1 MNKLREITILHEN
14 FPYSLNNEFRGYI
27 MSNFKSLNRE
37 RKYLKDII
45 IEHTNEKDAH
55 TSDQINHGNKPLNEV
70 VDVLEGRINNQIY
83 GASKNSSAEVKDLR
97 VGMDGEVH
105 DLAQDRFMSDLG
117 KIDNVANAT
126 EKLAKEHEKKMEE
139 SAFYNEISTVQG
151 RKFNTSYY
159 ITHIPNK
166 DKDGNFIKLKKGIN
180 GTSGKDIEHL
190 EPSEYSKIVGATF
203 VSNAST
209 GSGSQQK
216 LHGQQIYNGQIL
228 DSIKDDEYEPIKDR
242 WTLAIGDDN
251 TLEAFPQNITAK
263 EIKAKGYN
271 NTVSGFGPIISG
283 NKVVVKDDNDYSPN
297 TVVKHPRTVI
307 AQLPNKDILFFVC
320 DGRENNNQG
329 FIEEGMTLREVADTL
344 YDHYGEIEFAYNMDG
359 GGSSSN
365 VVRHHKINKSMDERK
380 TKERKVLDFLYIS
393 KEKVQPRDTDIQ
405 KAYEDIGELK
415 NMLQKVYGEL
425 YSFNRTSRKE
435 FGITGYDKYTGYLS
449 FDEEGNPKK
458 KFYMGT
464 EGFRMFDYDTGR
476 TWFRVLPD
484 FMQFMGKAL
493 ATNYSAPPLVTDLNN
508 IELGG
513 TYYAQR
519 SAKGSPYPNASSC
532 VVTQYNITYSL
543 KDDDVT
549 AFQFAVPF
557 ARTQNVRMKRRT
569 YAEGKWSQWF
579 DV

>member
-1 MNKLREITILHEN
+1 MERYKDN
-14 FPYSLNNEFRGYI
+14 FPRKVNDQFRGNVI
-27 MSNFKSLNRE
+27 QNARMSQKDRETLYKIAREYQQDKKSSEIKHGNSTVEKELKSLRNQV
-37 RKYLKDII
+37 K
-45 IEHTNEKDAH
+45 
-55 TSDQINHGNKPLNEV
+55 SQIVGANGN
-70 VDVLEGRINNQIY
+70 
-83 GASKNSSAEVKDLR
+83 ATAEVKDMR
-97 VGMDGEVH
+97 VDTKGQLH
-105 DLAQDRFMSDLG
+105 DLAQDRLNEDFNRIGD
-117 KIDNVANAT
+117 IADA
-126 EKLAKEHEKKMEE
+126 AKETADVLENKMN
-139 SAFYNEISTVQG
+139 SGAYYNEVSHFKG
-151 RKFNTSYY
+151 RKFDTTYY
-159 ITHIPNK
+159 ITHIPHLDSN
-166 DKDGNFIKLKKGIN
+166 GNIIKLRRGIN
-180 GTSGKDIEHL
+180 GNDPNKPEHIT
-190 EPSEYSKIVGATF
+190 PSQWARKTKATF

-228 DSIKDDEYEPIKDR
+228 DSIKGDEYDELNSR

-251 TLEAFPQNITAK
+251 SLTSFPPDVQAS
-263 EIKAKGYN
+263 EIRNQGYN
-271 NTVSGFGPIISG
+271 NTVSGFGPIISDG
-283 NKVVVKDDNDYSPN
+283 KIIAKDDDYSPN
-297 TVVKHPRTVI
+297 TILSHPRQAI
-307 AQLPNKDILFFVC
+307 AQLPNKDLIFFSC
-320 DGRENNNQG
+320 DGRENNADDM
-329 FIEEGMTLREVADTL
+329 IEKGMTLTEVAETL
-344 YDHYGEIEFAYNMDG
+344 LDHYDIQFAYNLDG
-359 GGSSSN
+359 GGSASS
-365 VVRHHKINKSMDERK
+365 VVRSHKLNKSMDVRK
-380 TKERKVLDFLYIS
+380 TEERKVLDFLYIG
-393 KEKVQPRDTDIQ
+393 RDTVQLRDQ
-405 KAYEDIGELK
+405 DMQNAYQDIGEVRD
-415 NMLQKVYGEL
+415 MVQEVRGML
-425 YSFNRTSRKE
+425 YSFRRTSGKE

-543 KDDDVT
+543 KDDDTT

-557 ARTQNVRMKRRT
+557 ARSQNVRMKRRT
-569 YAEGKWSQWF
+569 YAQGAWSSWV

>member
-1 MNKLREITILHEN
+1 MERYKDN
-14 FPYSLNNEFRGYI
+14 FPRKVNDQFRGNVI
-27 MSNFKSLNRE
+27 QNARMSQKDRETLYKIAREYQQDKKSSEIKHGNSTVEKELKSLRNQV
-37 RKYLKDII
+37 K
-45 IEHTNEKDAH
+45 
-55 TSDQINHGNKPLNEV
+55 
-70 VDVLEGRINNQIY
+70 NQII
-83 GASKNSSAEVKDLR
+83 GANGNATAEVKDMR
-97 VGMDGEVH
+97 VDTKGQLH
-105 DLAQDRFMSDLG
+105 DLAQDRLNEDFNRIGD
-117 KIDNVANAT
+117 IADA
-126 EKLAKEHEKKMEE
+126 AKETADVLENKMN
-139 SAFYNEISTVQG
+139 SGAYYNEVSHFKG
-151 RKFNTSYY
+151 RKFDTTYY
-159 ITHIPNK
+159 ITHIPHLDSN
-166 DKDGNFIKLKKGIN
+166 GNIIKLRRGIN
-180 GTSGKDIEHL
+180 GNDPNKPEHIT
-190 EPSEYSKIVGATF
+190 PSQWARKTKATF

-228 DSIKDDEYEPIKDR
+228 DSIKGDEYDEINSR

-251 TLEAFPQNITAK
+251 SLTSFPPDVQAS
-263 EIKAKGYN
+263 EIRNQGYN
-271 NTVSGFGPIISG
+271 NTVSGFGPIISDG
-283 NKVVVKDDNDYSPN
+283 KIIAKDNDYSPS
-297 TVVKHPRTVI
+297 TILSHPRQAI
-307 AQLPNKDILFFVC
+307 AQLPNKDLIFFSC
-320 DGRENNNQG
+320 DGRENNADDM
-329 FIEEGMTLREVADTL
+329 IEKGMTLTEVAETL
-344 YDHYGEIEFAYNMDG
+344 LDHYDIQFAYNLDG
-359 GGSSSN
+359 GGSASS
-365 VVRHHKINKSMDERK
+365 VVRSHKLNKSMDVRK
-380 TKERKVLDFLYIS
+380 TEERKVLDFLYIG
-393 KEKVQPRDTDIQ
+393 RDTVQLRDQ
-405 KAYEDIGELK
+405 DMQNAYQDIGEVRD
-415 NMLQKVYGEL
+415 MVQEVRGML
-425 YSFNRTSRKE
+425 YSFRRTSGKE

-484 FMQFMGKAL
+484 FMQFMGRAL
-493 ATNYSAPPLVTDLNN
+493 AVNYSAPPHVTDLNN

-569 YAEGKWSQWF
+569 YAQGAWSQWF

>member
-1 MNKLREITILHEN
+1 MERYKDN
-14 FPYSLNNEFRGYI
+14 FPRKVNDQFRGNVI
-27 MSNFKSLNRE
+27 QNARMSQKDRETLYKIAREYQQDKKSSEIKHGNSTVEKELKSLRNQV
-37 RKYLKDII
+37 KSQII
-45 IEHTNEKDAH
+45 GAN
-55 TSDQINHGNKPLNEV
+55 GN
-70 VDVLEGRINNQIY
+70 
-83 GASKNSSAEVKDLR
+83 ATAEVKDMR
-97 VGMDGEVH
+97 VDTKGQLH
-105 DLAQDRFMSDLG
+105 DLAQDRLNEDFNRIGD
-117 KIDNVANAT
+117 IADA
-126 EKLAKEHEKKMEE
+126 AKETADVLENKMN
-139 SAFYNEISTVQG
+139 SGAYYNEVSHFKG
-151 RKFNTSYY
+151 RKFDTTYY
-159 ITHIPNK
+159 ITHIPHLDSN
-166 DKDGNFIKLKKGIN
+166 GNIIKLRRGIN
-180 GTSGKDIEHL
+180 GNDPNKPEHIT
-190 EPSEYSKIVGATF
+190 PSQWARKTKATF

-228 DSIKDDEYEPIKDR
+228 DSIKGDEYDELNSR

-251 TLEAFPQNITAK
+251 SLTSFPPDVQAS
-263 EIKAKGYN
+263 EIRNQGYN
-271 NTVSGFGPIISG
+271 NTVSGFGPIISDG
-283 NKVVVKDDNDYSPN
+283 KIIAKDNDYSPS
-297 TVVKHPRTVI
+297 TILSHPRQAI
-307 AQLPNKDILFFVC
+307 AQLPNKDLIFFSC
-320 DGRENNNQG
+320 DGRENNADDM
-329 FIEEGMTLREVADTL
+329 IEKGMTLTEVAETL
-344 YDHYGEIEFAYNMDG
+344 LDHYDIQFAYNMDG
-359 GGSSSN
+359 GGSASS
-365 VVRHHKINKSMDERK
+365 VVRSHKLNKSMDVRK
-380 TKERKVLDFLYIS
+380 TEERKVLDFLYIG
-393 KEKVQPRDTDIQ
+393 RDTVQLRDQ
-405 KAYEDIGELK
+405 DMQNAYQDIGEVRD
-415 NMLQKVYGEL
+415 MVQEVRGML
-425 YSFNRTSRKE
+425 YSFRRTSGKE

-543 KDDDVT
+543 KDDDTT

-557 ARTQNVRMKRRT
+557 ARSQNVRMKRRT
-569 YAEGKWSQWF
+569 YAQGAWSSWV